1 MKNNNE
7 QKPKTPYLK
16 YFIFLLVFSLLG
28 CEDVIQVDLATGE
41 DKIVI
46 DAEIL
51 WQKGT
56 DGSVQKIK
64 ISRMAAYYDPSVPK
78 VSGAEVYVSNSAGTQ
93 FFFSESEGL
102 GVYVC
107 SNFIPVLNETYT
119 LYVKVGDEEYTA
131 VETMMPA
138 SEIERVEQRL
148 TDDFGTEE
156 MEVRYYFNDP
166 ENETNYYLGQFV
178 TDVIQYPDYELQDD
192 EFYNGNEMMND
203 FSHEDLKPGGVI
215 DITLRGVSKQ
225 FYDYMDLILDATDP
239 DAFSSP
245 PANIRGNII
254 NQTSQGSFAL
264 GYFRLCESDNVL
276 YTVK

>member
-1 MKNNNE
+1 MKNNSK

-16 YFIFLLVFSLLG
+16 YLIFLLIFSLLG
-28 CEDVIQVDLATGE
+28 CEDVIEVDLATGE

-56 DGSVQKIK
+56 DGSMQKIK

-78 VSGAEVYVSNSAGTQ
+78 VSGAEVYVSNDAGTQ
-93 FFFSESEGL
+93 FEFIESDDA

-107 SNFIPVLNETYT
+107 TNFIPALNEAYT
-119 LYVKVGDEEYTA
+119 LHVKVGDDEYTA
-131 VETMMPA
+131 VETMISVPK
-138 SEIERVEQRL
+138 IERIEQRV

-156 MEVRYYFNDP
+156 MEVRFYFNDP
-166 ENETNYYLGQFV
+166 QNETNYYLGQFV

-203 FSHEDLKPGGVI
+203 FSHEDLKPGKLLA
-215 DITLRGVSKQ
+215 ITLRGVSKQ

-254 NQTSQGSFAL
+254 HQNNEGSFAL
-264 GYFRLCESDNVL
+264 GYFRLCESDSVS
-276 YTVK
+276 YIVQ